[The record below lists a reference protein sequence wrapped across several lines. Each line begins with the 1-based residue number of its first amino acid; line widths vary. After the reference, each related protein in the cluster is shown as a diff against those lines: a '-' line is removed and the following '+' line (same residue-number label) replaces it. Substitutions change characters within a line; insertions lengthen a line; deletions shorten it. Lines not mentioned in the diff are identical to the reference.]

1 MKIIAMI
8 PARSGSKRVKNKN
21 LRLLDG
27 KPLVAYAIE
36 ATKKSGIFEDI
47 YLNSDD
53 LLFKDLAKSYDIK
66 FYHRDAF
73 FASDEATN
81 DDFTADFLR
90 KVKCD
95 YLVQVLP
102 TSPFIEAEDIASFAN
117 TLVSDQIETLIS
129 VKDVKIECMFR
140 GEAINFKKLE
150 KTLPSQ
156 SLEPIEAYACSL
168 MGWKSDSFLKENER
182 TGGGYHGFN
191 SKISFYK
198 LSGFSLIDID
208 NEEDFALAEAVS
220 FFKKS
225 EKKMPQYYNGE
236 IIYDADRERILLAD
250 GVVNNTMN
258 QYNKE
263 IASLKEIILSNPK
276 DKSWS
281 HTLVNSPSNSATLI
295 AQMPGEGNR
304 MHYHPDW
311 DEWWYIVEGSWIWIV
326 DGKEKSV
333 KKGDVIF
340 IERNRKHK
348 IISSDKNL
356 SIRLAVSRADVAHV
370 YELDDY

>member
-1 MKIIAMI
+1 
-8 PARSGSKRVKNKN
+8 
-21 LRLLDG
+21 
-27 KPLVAYAIE
+27 
-36 ATKKSGIFEDI
+36 
-47 YLNSDD
+47 
-53 LLFKDLAKSYDIK
+53 
-66 FYHRDAF
+66 
-73 FASDEATN
+73 
-81 DDFTADFLR
+81 
-90 KVKCD
+90 
-95 YLVQVLP
+95 
-102 TSPFIEAEDIASFAN
+102 
-117 TLVSDQIETLIS
+117 
-129 VKDVKIECMFR
+129 
-140 GEAINFKKLE
+140 
-150 KTLPSQ
+150 
-156 SLEPIEAYACSL
+156 
-168 MGWKSDSFLKENER
+168 
-182 TGGGYHGFN
+182 
-191 SKISFYK
+191 
-198 LSGFSLIDID
+198 
-208 NEEDFALAEAVS
+208 
-220 FFKKS
+220 
-225 EKKMPQYYNGE
+225 MPQYYNGE